1 MRSPFL
7 SKFHKFPAKRC
18 RNISDQVVPVAE
30 KDYVAQFARVLLKHV
45 SNTVSVEDKD
55 FAILFGKTWSAI
67 IHQ

>member
-1 MRSPFL
+1 
-7 SKFHKFPAKRC
+7 
-18 RNISDQVVPVAE
+18 
-30 KDYVAQFARVLLKHV
+30 LLKHV